1 MQHFKDLD
9 LQQLWLDTMG
19 WTQKSQATRQ
29 FDDSI
34 ESDFWVK
41 LAPRYTAEYNINKDT
56 SRVAAKLADLLGNE
70 NKILEIGCG
79 SGNFTMLMAEYS
91 KSILGLDFSAAM
103 LQELQTRIQA
113 AGCNNITTHVG
124 KWEDFEPQSE
134 FDYVVSVNSLYR
146 IRDMQQALLKMH
158 QYTRKGFI
166 IVRTIQC
173 PLFYPLYIANNVP
186 CSECL
191 DYRLIPLLL
200 WQQGIHANV
209 EFVNY
214 SRSRTYRT
222 LDEVKQEMLNDL
234 GTEVFAQYGRMLLE
248 KFTAQAL
255 PDDLG
260 HTITM
265 PRTTVFIH
273 HKK

>member
-1 MQHFKDLD
+1 MQHFNQLD

-19 WTQKSQATRQ
+19 WNKEAQTTRQ

-56 SRVAAKLADLLGNE
+56 RRVAAKLAALLGTGS
-70 NKILEIGCG
+70 KILEIGCG

-91 KSILGLDFSAAM
+91 HSILGLDFSPAM
-103 LQELQTRIQA
+103 LQELQTRVQET
-113 AGCNNITTHVG
+113 GCSNITMQVG
-124 KWEDFEPQSE
+124 KWEEFEPQTM

-158 QYTRKGFI
+158 NCTTKGFI

-173 PLFYPLYIANNVP
+173 PLLYPLYAANNVP
-186 CSECL
+186 CAECL

-214 SRSRTYRT
+214 SRSKTYQT
-222 LDEVKQEMLNDL
+222 LDAVKQEMITDL
-234 GTEVFAQYGRMLLE
+234 GQEVFGQYGKLLLE

-273 HKK
+273 HRK